1 MTARPFRFRP
11 LASTGF
17 TLLAS
22 LMMSACGVDSAPQPP
37 AAKPGITVTGTA
49 SAGIARNGG

>member
-1 MTARPFRFRP
+1 MTPRPFRFRP

-17 TLLAS
+17 ILLAN
-22 LMMSACGVDSAPQPP
+22 LMLSACGVDSAPQPP
-37 AAKPGITVTGTA
+37 ATKPGITVTGTM